1 MSRSKPCPSGLLF
14 APLLMQL
21 GCATVGAP
29 PTDHAFARREL
40 DALPFERLEVVLSV
54 GTATASGDPFDVAAP
69 PTPSWAS
76 RVALPSE
83 STAETA
89 ALARAL
95 ATELAGRGFVGRVVS
110 SATVAVPFGGAGA
123 AAPRGPL
130 ARGATPSS
138 VATDSDADVVLVVR
152 ALPLDRFYL
161 DRGEGFRIV
170 ETPLGREQV
179 VELQAEARE
188 GRLYVAQAFGFERTS
203 GVRLWSRQAP
213 GYPSEGHIPPKH
225 PFLAMGWVAPPNA
238 PTPTAGERA
247 TRGGPPF
254 AAALFEALPAP
265 HPGDAAVRAAL
276 AGLEPAKAEAE
287 ARYFERGQLT
297 LDVAAGWHGANQGA
311 DLALFD
317 GAAGALDTAAWSP
330 RGAVRGQLRVG
341 YLTSS
346 AWFFGLSG
354 SVGRSDG
361 GLSRVYVDPRVR
373 FVGVAGQTGGAAIDT
388 HGATSVGGAL
398 EVGPAFVFDGR
409 VVVIP
414 RGSAWV
420 EVTALDAT
428 PTALVVDPT
437 RASFGVG
444 AALEA
449 WWALG
454 ERFFLRGSGELR
466 VGVATA
472 GPASVQGLLLVGV
485 GARL

>member
-1 MSRSKPCPSGLLF
+1 MSASRLLLGALAGCGL
-14 APLLMQL
+14 AAQL
-21 GCATVGAP
+21 GCATVGAA

-54 GTATASGDPFDVAAP
+54 GTATSSGDPFDAEPP
-69 PTPSWAS
+69 PTPTWTGG
-76 RVALPSE
+76 VALPGE
-83 STAETA
+83 SVAETA

-123 AAPRGPL
+123 SASRGPL
-130 ARGATPSS
+130 ARDATVSS
-138 VATDSDADVVLVVR
+138 VALEGDADVVLVVR
-152 ALPLDRFYL
+152 ALPLDRFYV

-179 VELQAEARE
+179 VELQAEPRE
-188 GRLYVAQAFGFERTS
+188 GRLYVAQAFAFERTS
-203 GVRLWSRQAP
+203 GVRVWSRQAP
-213 GYPSEGHIPPKH
+213 GYPTEGHIPPRH

-238 PTPTAGERA
+238 PTPTFGERA

-254 AAALFEALPAP
+254 ATALFDGLPAP
-265 HPGDAAVRAAL
+265 HPGDAAVRAEL
-276 AGLEPAKAEAE
+276 AGIDPVKAEAE

-297 LDVAAGWHGANQGA
+297 LDLAAGWHGANQGA
-311 DLALFD
+311 DLALFG

-330 RGAVRGQLRVG
+330 RGAVRGQLRLG
-341 YLTSS
+341 YVTSS
-346 AWFFGLSG
+346 AWFFGISG
-354 SVGRSDG
+354 SVARADS

-373 FVGVAGQTGGAAIDT
+373 FVGVAGQSGGAALTT

-428 PTALVVDPT
+428 PSALVIDPT

-444 AALEA
+444 AGLEA
-449 WWALG
+449 WWTFD
-454 ERFFLRGSGELR
+454 ERFFARGSGEVR
-466 VGVATA
+466 AGVATA
-472 GPASVQGLLLVGV
+472 GPASVQGLLLFGV